1 MTQTQPATSPS
12 PATGPWWRELNK
24 YHWFVLIVS
33 ALGWMFDC
41 LDQQLFILARQP
53 AVKELLPEG
62 AIVNEF
68 SGYAT
73 SIFLLGWATGGLVF
87 GVLGDR
93 IGRAKT
99 MVITILLYS

>member
-1 MTQTQPATSPS
+1 MHGFDDVPRSADLAH
-12 PATGPWWRELNK
+12 ATGSWYRELTR
-24 YHWFVLIVS
+24 YHWFVLIVA

-53 AVKELLPEG
+53 AMKELL
-62 AIVNEF
+62 AADQQHLVDSF

-73 SIFLLGWATGGLVF
+73 SIFLLGWATGGLIF

-93 IGRAKT
+93 IGRVKT
-99 MVITILLYS
+99 